1 MWTLR
6 RQNNTKVSVLVVGK
20 FSKLESQSR
29 TDEFWTATHQLL
41 YRPHSR
47 NILLAKKGQ
56 EAAVLAKPVCR
67 SVTNV
72 GIPSDKECLK
82 LLEKGA
88 VLGFVL
94 HLMSCSSIW
103 AESGFPKMSRR
114 SSNQPCI
121 SDHIISC
128 THSAAKISRKS
139 RLCQI
144 VRPGCRH
151 PPSPDAP
158 RIQLD
163 SRTAPQRIIVG

>member
-1 MWTLR
+1 M
-6 RQNNTKVSVLVVGK
+6 
-20 FSKLESQSR
+20 
-29 TDEFWTATHQLL
+29 ATHQLL

-72 GIPSDKECLK
+72 GFSSVGECLK
-82 LLEKGA
+82 LLEKSA
-88 VLGFVL
+88 ILGFLL
-94 HLMSCSSIW
+94 HLMRCSSNWAKSGVPKISWSCSH
-103 AESGFPKMSRR
+103 
-114 SSNQPCI
+114 QPCI